1 MSYIDYLKI
10 YVHSGAWVFSAAIIT
25 YGIVCYLGGIQP
37 IHIST
42 GMIAQFVSITFF
54 SSLWSWLFDSL
65 KK

>member
-1 MSYIDYLKI
+1 MSYIDYLKMHI
-10 YVHSGAWVFSAAIIT
+10 YVAAWIFSAAIIT

-42 GMIAQFVSITFF
+42 GMIAQFVSIIFF
-54 SSLWSWLFDSL
+54 SSLGVWWSDSL

>member
-1 MSYIDYLKI
+1 MRYIDLLKM
-10 YVHSGAWVFSAAIIT
+10 YVHSAAWVFSAAIIT

-54 SSLWSWLFDSL
+54 SSLGVWWFDLL